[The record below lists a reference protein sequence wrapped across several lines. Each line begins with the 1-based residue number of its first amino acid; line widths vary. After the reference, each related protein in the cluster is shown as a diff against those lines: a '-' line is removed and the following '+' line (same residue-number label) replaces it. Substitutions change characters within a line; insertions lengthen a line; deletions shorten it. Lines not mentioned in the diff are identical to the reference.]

1 MSNLLNIDI
10 VSSYL
15 DCPLKC
21 YKITHGCCDI
31 KLDSHHDSLRND
43 CKLNFETK
51 SNIRSDFSFSC
62 KLKES
67 KIFIGGIF
75 KAKGIQFKLDY
86 VKVIVKDGKCSA
98 SPIIVINS
106 NKIPKHT
113 INLSSVIRYLF
124 SVVYNGDIG
133 SVFVLKNNLR
143 LSKVPSI
150 DTVKDIES
158 TIHEVERIV
167 GNKSI
172 KPALKINTHC
182 KICQF
187 QDECKYEA
195 IKDDNLSIL
204 PEINDKIIRSYNN
217 RGVFTV
223 NQLSYKFRARKDHQR
238 KDSISYILP
247 MRAYA
252 IREKKVIVNEVVELP
267 NSLVDIYIDI
277 EGVPNEN
284 FNYLIGCIIRKENK
298 NYTRYFWAESTS
310 DEINML
316 MRFVDY
322 ICKFKDFTIYH
333 YGSYEMNYFK
343 KMINSLNEKSRVK
356 LARIID
362 SSFNLLSI
370 FRYNIIFPCYTNSLK
385 HIATHLNYEWKSDIK
400 SGKESITSRME
411 WNLNKSRNIKLDLIL
426 YNNNDCYALMVVSL
440 YIKSV
445 IYDVNNNNAT
455 PNKEYITID
464 DISRKIDFGYAKYI
478 RNGYVNGE
486 IKEVMSYA
494 YFDYLKDRFF
504 VRDRDYNKK
513 KIRNEIIPDDVNFY
527 ALVDETKYT
536 RKSRC
541 PYCNSNHVTETGRDL
556 NKTILDLKIENGI
569 VQRWV
574 TKYNTKKYIC
584 KDCHFSFIPKSYP
597 ASRNR
602 IGNTMKIWMVYQYIY
617 NRMSLSQINKNLRD
631 FYEVYLSSATI
642 FTFKQHVA
650 DMFRER
656 VLKDLNELTKGN
668 VLYVDETPFK
678 LVSGTYYCWIFTD
691 GFRCVSVMRKDRK
704 SDFLSELLKGF
715 KGVLVTDFFSGYDS
729 LNCKKQKCLIHFM
742 RDINNDLLKNPFDD
756 DLTKICYVIS
766 KTLRNIIDI
775 AEDYGY
781 KKKYPSVKKK
791 EVKNTINTI
800 IKINAKSEVAKKY
813 KSRFI
818 RYQHEFFEF
827 INHNDVLWHNT
838 YAEHSIKLI
847 AKHRN
852 KNIKSFKCNHLA
864 DYAVLMSIY
873 QSCHFQGINFLK
885 YMLNHGK
892 HNNKTHSKYDD
903 IAKLLLEI
911 TENKE

>member
-1 MSNLLNIDI
+1 MNILLKIDI

-15 DCPLKC
+15 DCPFKF
-21 YKITHGCCDI
+21 YKVMRERCDI
-31 KLDSHHDSLRND
+31 KLDSHQDLLRND
-43 CKLNFETK
+43 YKLSFETK
-51 SNIRSDFSFSC
+51 SNVRSDFNFGC
-62 KLKES
+62 KFKES
-67 KIFIGGIF
+67 EIFIGGIF

-106 NKIPKHT
+106 NNIPKHI

-124 SVVYNGDIG
+124 SVIYNGDIG

-158 TIHEVERIV
+158 TLNEIEKIVE
-167 GNKSI
+167 NKNI
-172 KPALKINTHC
+172 KPTLKINTHC

-204 PEINDKIIRSYNN
+204 PEINDKIIKSYNN
-217 RGVFTV
+217 RGIFTV

-252 IREKKVIVNEVVELP
+252 IREKKVIVNEVVEFP
-267 NSLVDIYIDI
+267 NSSMDIYIDI

-298 NYTRYFWAESTS
+298 NYTRYFWADSTR
-310 DEINML
+310 DEINMI

-322 ICKFKDFTIYH
+322 ICKFKNFTIYH
-333 YGSYEMNYFK
+333 YGSYEIKYFK
-343 KMINSLNEKSRVK
+343 KMINSLNETYRVK
-356 LARIID
+356 LVRIID

-370 FRYNIIFPCYTNSLK
+370 FRHNIIFPCYTNSLK
-385 HIATHLNYEWKSDIK
+385 DIAMYLNYEWKSDIK
-400 SGKESITSRME
+400 SGKESIISRME
-411 WNLNKSRNIKLDLIL
+411 WNKNKSRDIKSDLIL
-426 YNNNDCYALMVVSL
+426 YNNSDCYALMVVSL

-445 IYDVNNNNAT
+445 IYDVEDNNTNH
-455 PNKEYITID
+455 NKEYITID
-464 DISRKIDFGYAKYI
+464 DISRKTDFGYARYI
-478 RNGYVNGE
+478 RNGYVNSE
-486 IKEVMSYA
+486 IKEVLNYV
-494 YFDYLKDRFF
+494 YFDYLEGRFS
-504 VRDRDYNKK
+504 VRDRGYNKK
-513 KIRNEIIPDDVNFY
+513 KIRTKIISDDFSFY
-527 ALVDETKYT
+527 ELVDETKYT

-541 PYCNSNHVTETGRDL
+541 PFCKSNRVSKTGRSL
-556 NKTILDLKIENGI
+556 EKTILDLKIENGI

-574 TKYNTKKYIC
+574 TKYHTKKYIC
-584 KDCHFSFIPKSYP
+584 IDCHCSFIPKSYP

-617 NRMSLSQINKNLRD
+617 NRMSLTQINKNLRD
-631 FYEVYLSSATI
+631 FYDVYLSSATI

-650 DMFRER
+650 DIFRER
-656 VLKDLNELTKGN
+656 VLRDLNELTKGN

-756 DLTKICYVIS
+756 DLTKICSVIS
-766 KTLRNIIDI
+766 NTLRNIIDV
-775 AEDYGY
+775 AEEHGY
-781 KKKYPSVKKK
+781 KKKLLSAKKK
-791 EVKNTINTI
+791 EVENTINTI
-800 IKINAKSEVAKKY
+800 KKINTKSEVAKKY

-818 RYQHEFFEF
+818 RYQYEFFEF
-827 INHNDVLWHNT
+827 INHNEVLWHNT

-864 DYAVLMSIY
+864 DYAILMSIY

-892 HNNKTHSKYDD
+892 RDNKTHSKYDD

-911 TENKE
+911 TVNKE